1 MYNPL
6 LDTFIKTADVLSF
19 SKAADEL
26 HLTPPAVI
34 KQINAF
40 EDHLGIVLFI
50 RTHRGL
56 MLTEA
61 GKELYHEAK
70 KIIAYSNACLERIRS
85 LQNDNYIIRI
95 AVSSK
100 TSTLFLRDLQKILNK
115 QELGLRFKLIPFD
128 VTANNFPDNF
138 KNLGI
143 LYDIIPGIYDEEN
156 IKTRNCLV
164 LPLFKAHL
172 CCAISQT
179 NPLSRKNSISFEDLY
194 GKTIM
199 LIQRGWNIYTDKLR
213 DELNEK
219 YKQINIIDFPV
230 YNIETFNE
238 CQNNNLIMITVD
250 AWNTVHPLLKLIP
263 LECNY
268 KIPYGLMYAK
278 SALKPV
284 REFIKIIKEKY

>member
-6 LDTFIKTADVLSF
+6 LDTFIKTANVLSF
-19 SKAADEL
+19 SKAAEEL

-40 EDHLGIVLFI
+40 EEHIGVILFI

-56 MLTEA
+56 TLTAA
-61 GKELYHEAK
+61 GKELYIEAQK
-70 KIIAYSNACLERIRS
+70 FIAYSNTCLSRIRS
-85 LQNDNYIIRI
+85 IQNDNYIIRI
-95 AVSSK
+95 AISSK
-100 TSTLFLRDLQKILNK
+100 TYTLFLLDLQKILN
-115 QELGLRFKLIPFD
+115 QYTSGLRFKLIHFD
-128 VTANNFPDNF
+128 ITANSFNDNF

-164 LPLFKAHL
+164 QPLFNAHL
-172 CCAISQT
+172 CCAVSQT
-179 NPLSRKNSISFEDLY
+179 NPISHKNSISLQDLY

-199 LIQRGWNIYTDKLR
+199 LIKRGWNIYADKFR
-213 DELNEK
+213 DELIANH
-219 YKQINIIDFPV
+219 KQINIVDFPV
-230 YNIETFNE
+230 YNIDAFNE

-250 AWNTVHPLLKLIP
+250 AWNPVHPLLKLIP
-263 LECNY
+263 LKPSYEV
-268 KIPYGLMYAK
+268 PYGLMYAK

-284 REFIKIIKEKY
+284 RQFIEFIKEKY